1 MKKKIT
7 TKKMIATI
15 LLSLLMLIVT
25 QIISQGLASSLYIL
39 GVPLFICNAL
49 AGILYIGLIYIAAKF
64 LCSKVLKYQTND
76 FNIMKPK
83 VNIKWIM
90 IGILLPIIVCSVYLL
105 FNGNFVSSGKET
117 SEIFAIIT
125 GAIFF
130 TGLGAGIVEE
140 IVFRGFIM
148 NALSMRFNKT
158 IAIIVPSLLFGV
170 AHTIGM
176 DFDFRSCALVLVAG
190 TLVGVMFSLIT
201 IETKSIW
208 NSAFVHALWNIVMI
222 GGVLSIGNAVDEYSI
237 YTYVIGSKSFMITGG
252 DFGIESSVI
261 SVIAYAI
268 VSLIAFRAI
277 KNKIKTQEEL
287 QQS

>member
-1 MKKKIT
+1 
-7 TKKMIATI
+7 
-15 LLSLLMLIVT
+15 L
-25 QIISQGLASSLYIL
+25 
-39 GVPLFICNAL
+39 
-49 AGILYIGLIYIAAKF
+49 
-64 LCSKVLKYQTND
+64 
-76 FNIMKPK
+76 
-83 VNIKWIM
+83 
-90 IGILLPIIVCSVYLL
+90 
-105 FNGNFVSSGKET
+105 
-117 SEIFAIIT
+117 
-125 GAIFF
+125 
-130 TGLGAGIVEE
+130 
-140 IVFRGFIM
+140 VF
-148 NALSMRFNKT
+148 
-158 IAIIVPSLLFGV
+158 
-170 AHTIGM
+170 
-176 DFDFRSCALVLVAG
+176 VAG
-190 TLVGVMFSLIT
+190 TLAGVMFSLIT